1 MGFRSSR
8 SNRANNPGSQAKCEV
23 VREALGRETL
33 VTDICWAPRLMAA
46 HGGQPE
52 NGRTRAIGSAEKN
65 KSESD
70 TVGQVVRRIRIGQ
83 GGARCWF
90 TQCYLEAPSMVPE
103 NGWWYGFKDVICAVL
118 AAGTRRATRSTGPVT
133 CGGGGR

>member
-1 MGFRSSR
+1 
-8 SNRANNPGSQAKCEV
+8 
-23 VREALGRETL
+23 
-33 VTDICWAPRLMAA
+33 MAA

-70 TVGQVVRRIRIGQ
+70 TVGQVVRRIRTGQ

-118 AAGTRRATRSTGPVT
+118 AEGKNTKEHNYSNHHPQQGARGGAERR
-133 CGGGGR
+133 GGGGR

>member
-1 MGFRSSR
+1 MWAYRKLAVRESP
-8 SNRANNPGSQAKCEV
+8 PGSFD
-23 VREALGRETL
+23 RLTP
-33 VTDICWAPRLMAA
+33 VTDICWAPRPMAA